1 MSPNSPP
8 ERSKGVF
15 MKNSIIK
22 SSRVSKN
29 LTKKQLHKINMDFVK
44 SLISNPTV
52 ISATA
57 DKWLK
62 ANASVL

>member
-1 MSPNSPP
+1 
-8 ERSKGVF
+8 